1 MTERERIEELED
13 ECFAERQRALKA
25 ESIIRAIREDIRKK
39 VEWRID
45 NILDILDFLK
55 DIGGDQEMAKEFK
68 KAVLVELTE
77 VKNVLYEKGEWE

>member
-25 ESIIRAIREDIRKK
+25 ESVIHAIREDIRKK

-45 NILDILDFLK
+45 NILDILDYLK
-55 DIGGDQEMAKEFK
+55 DIGGDQVMANEFK

-77 VKNVLYEKGEWE
+77 MRNILYEKGKWE